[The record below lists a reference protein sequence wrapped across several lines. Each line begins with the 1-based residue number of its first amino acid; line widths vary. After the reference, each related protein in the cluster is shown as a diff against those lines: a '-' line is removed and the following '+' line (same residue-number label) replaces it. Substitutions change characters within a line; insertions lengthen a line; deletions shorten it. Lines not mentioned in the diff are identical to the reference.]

1 MNIKKYLPKPTE
13 RKLIQA
19 RIEAGLYEK
28 LRVALKKDG
37 IEIKDFIEAAA
48 KAYLEERAKC

>member
-1 MNIKKYLPKPTE
+1 MNIKKYLPKPVD

-28 LRVALKKDG
+28 LRIRLKKDG
-37 IEIKDFIEAAA
+37 VQIADFIEAAA
-48 KAYLEERAKC
+48 RAYLDEK